1 MPPIKR
7 SAIVAAVSV
16 AAGGAL
22 YVVAAGGVVGIDRDL
37 QAATAPPARI
47 QTVEFRRVVEPVPSP
62 ARGDCQRRGRS
73 HTEGR
78 V

>member
-1 MPPIKR
+1 MLQIPR
-7 SAIVAAVSV
+7 SALVAAVSV

-22 YVVAAGGVVGIDRDL
+22 YGVAAGGVVGMDREL

-47 QTVEFRRVVEPVPSP
+47 QTVEFHRGNS
-62 ARGDCQRRGRS
+62 GDCQYRGRS
-73 HTEGR
+73 DDEGK